1 MLIQTEALFAP
12 LKERIVASYDWSEAE
27 AVAPDDDG
35 VMTATATKTTEQTI
49 TEFAAQ
55 PPCARVLTVKSTGTA
70 GDIAAKDIVIYG
82 TDINNQAISEAI
94 TPTADTAINA
104 TTARAFK
111 TVSKIVI
118 GAMDGTGANIKV
130 GWGDSYGLPFVSD
143 GELLLYSLENGSV
156 ATAATIT
163 SNAELSKNI
172 VAFHTTSNGKTR
184 EIILL
189 S

>member
-12 LKERIVASYDWSEAE
+12 LKERAVCSFDWSEAE

-35 VMTATATKTTEQTI
+35 IMTATATKTTAQTI
-49 TEFAAQ
+49 TEFEAQ

-82 TDINNQAISEAI
+82 TDINDQAISEAI

-104 TTARAFK
+104 TTTKAFK
-111 TVSKIVI
+111 TVEKIVI

-130 GWGDSYGLPFVSD
+130 GWGDKYGLPFVSD
-143 GELLLYSLENGSV
+143 KELLLYSLENGAV

-163 SNAELSKNI
+163 SNSELAKNV

-184 EIILL
+184 EIVLL

>member
-1 MLIQTEALFAP
+1 MLIQTETLYKP
-12 LKERIVASYDWSEAE
+12 LKERTVCSYDWSEAE

-35 VMTATATKTTEQTI
+35 VMTATATKTAAQTI

-55 PPCARVLTVKSTGTA
+55 PPCARVLTVKSTGTT

-82 TDINNQAISEAI
+82 TDINDQAISESI

-104 TTARAFK
+104 TTTRAFK
-111 TVSKIVI
+111 TVEKIVI
-118 GAMDGTGANIKV
+118 GAMDGTGASIKV

-143 GELLLYSLENGSV
+143 GELLLYSLENGAV

-163 SNAELSKNI
+163 SNAELAKNV

-184 EIILL
+184 ELILL